1 MIVVLKTFMIK
12 IYLVLLKNPIDMN
25 KLKKNLE
32 DGVFTLTAEITP
44 PRGADFASLTAAAEI
59 LKPAVSAIN
68 LTDGAG
74 AKVRLSSLAAAI
86 HLKNIDIEP
95 ILQITCRDRNRIAI
109 QADLLGAAAFDI
121 NNVLALAGDN
131 IEVGDDEDAKS
142 DFDLSS
148 KHLLEV
154 MKKMNEEKT
163 TLSGAELS
171 AATNFF
177 SAAADTPFDPDSK
190 WRPDKLIEKYS
201 SGARFIQT
209 QYCYDIE
216 ILNRYMQRLVDYGL
230 TEKLYFIIGLGPL
243 RSAKGAIWMRDNLFG
258 TTMPDSIIKRMN
270 SSKNPRN
277 EGIQICA
284 ELMQQASEIEGV
296 SGAHLMAPG
305 LYEETVSAVRLAGF
319 IK

>member
-1 MIVVLKTFMIK
+1 MIK

-32 DGVFTLTAEITP
+32 DGFFTLTAEITP

-74 AKVRLSSLAAAI
+74 AKVRMSSLAAAI
-86 HLKNIDIEP
+86 YLKKINIEP
-95 ILQITCRDRNRIAI
+95 ILQVTCRDRNRIAI
-109 QADLLGAAAFDI
+109 QADLLGAASFGI
-121 NNVLALAGDN
+121 NNVLALAGDS
-131 IEVGDDEDAKS
+131 IESGEDKKAKGV
-142 DFDLSS
+142 FDLNS
-148 KHLLEV
+148 KDLLKV
-154 MKKMNEEKT
+154 MQKMNKDKM
-163 TLSGAELS
+163 TLSGAQLNEN
-171 AATNFF
+171 TNFF
-177 SAAADTPFDPDSK
+177 PAAADAPCDPSNEWK
-190 WRPDKLIEKYS
+190 PDRLIEKYS

-209 QYCYDIE
+209 QYCYDME

-258 TTMPDSIIKRMN
+258 TIMPDNIIKRMN
-270 SSKNPRN
+270 SSKNPRD

-284 ELMQQASEIEGV
+284 ELMQEASEIEGV

-305 LYEETVSAVRLAGF
+305 LYEETVSAVKLAGF